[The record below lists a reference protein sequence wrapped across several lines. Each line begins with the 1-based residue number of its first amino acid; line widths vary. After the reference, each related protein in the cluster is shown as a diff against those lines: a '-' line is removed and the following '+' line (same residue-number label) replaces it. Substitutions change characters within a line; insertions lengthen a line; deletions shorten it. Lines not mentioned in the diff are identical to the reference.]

1 MSPYQNQKIPTINN
15 IKFWLPVVLSKYSL
29 STSEKPSQY
38 QRHSHSLIRAIYDSS
53 KKKNLIDDMRCLLFS
68 SVNSFVTIIILTTT
82 KEVPFSNYQLQNKNK
97 KVNQKKKK
105 KRENSWYYQWP
116 VHRIKN
122 DLLS

>member
-15 IKFWLPVVLSKYSL
+15 IKLWLSAVLSKYSL
-29 STSEKPSQY
+29 STSKKPSQY

-105 KRENSWYYQWP
+105 RENSWYYQWP